1 MRGRAIGAGFGLLA
15 FLISIAITMW
25 MWGTYHKEVAHY
37 GLEAQKQAQQFAGYD
52 DNGRVASKSL
62 SLVPEVQN
70 GKLKYILVDSID
82 PQGAYAKWF
91 HLQTNDAII
100 AVGPT
105 GDVRDQDAEMATA
118 LIQEA
123 YQWQWNLTVM
133 RGGKKIVLPEGT
145 VLDDGSSLANQVTAA
160 PTPATQPAQ
169 SAEQDRVVP
178 KELGPLK
185 GLFR

>member
-62 SLVPEVQN
+62 SLVP
-70 GKLKYILVDSID
+70 D

-185 GLFR
+185 GLIR